1 MSSARCKSS
10 CLLSQGNW
18 QDSVSTKVDPGLN
31 TTLNGSAISRTQ
43 LIGMSWEQDGKRIDI
58 SSGSSVHSYYL
69 SPRGGGGVEDFG
81 EDRMVLEEWISRRQL
96 SMREDYGKF
105 MLINC

>member
-43 LIGMSWEQDGKRIDI
+43 LTGMSWEQDGKRIDI

-69 SPRGGGGVEDFG
+69 SPRGGGEWRILERIAWFSKNGSVVANK
-81 EDRMVLEEWISRRQL
+81 VLGRTMGNL
-96 SMREDYGKF
+96 
-105 MLINC
+105 C